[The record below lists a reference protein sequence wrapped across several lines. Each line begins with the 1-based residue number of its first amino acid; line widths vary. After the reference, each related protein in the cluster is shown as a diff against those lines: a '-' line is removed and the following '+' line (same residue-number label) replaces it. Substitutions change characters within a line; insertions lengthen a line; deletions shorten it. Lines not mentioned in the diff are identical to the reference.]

1 MAEPKTTFIARLK
14 QLQGFTGFKTGIQ
27 VRNVLNYLT
36 WTVYIWKKFRF
47 KRFKLAYV
55 YAAKVNKIFCTTFY
69 QSFNLL
75 KETLKT
81 F

>member
-1 MAEPKTTFIARLK
+1 M
-14 QLQGFTGFKTGIQ
+14 
-27 VRNVLNYLT
+27 YLIKL
-36 WTVYIWKKFRF
+36 VGRCIFGKKFRF

-55 YAAKVNKIFCTTFY
+55 YAAKVNKIFCTTFL
-69 QSFNLL
+69 SIVLL